1 MPASEDDDVIDWGYL
16 ECEPSS
22 STFCGHQCD
31 PFEPGFCPQHVR
43 RGLLWRMFAVEK
55 GFVPTL
61 EPGGEIKETQ
71 TVPHT
76 STFLQTRL
84 SVWPS
89 NLCRLTHATP
99 TALSMALLM
108 DVRTSDALALRVS
121 TILMDG

>member
-55 GFVPTL
+55 GFIPTL
-61 EPGGEIKETQ
+61 EPGGEIKRNSNRSPHKHFLTD
-71 TVPHT
+71 TV
-76 STFLQTRL
+76 
-84 SVWPS
+84 VGV
-89 NLCRLTHATP
+89 
-99 TALSMALLM
+99 ALEF
-108 DVRTSDALALRVS
+108 V
-121 TILMDG
+121 